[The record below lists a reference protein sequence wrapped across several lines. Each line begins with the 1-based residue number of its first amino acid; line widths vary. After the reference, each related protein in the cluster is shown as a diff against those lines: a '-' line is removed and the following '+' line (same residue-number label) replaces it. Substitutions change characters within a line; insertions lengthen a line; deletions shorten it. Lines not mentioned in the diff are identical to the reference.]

1 MIKQVFNY
9 NFKGLKNFHYI
20 IIIIIDKDFA
30 D

>member
-9 NFKGLKNFHYI
+9 NFMGLKNFHYI
-20 IIIIIDKDFA
+20 IIIIDKDFA